1 MIGEKSLVT
10 LATQRE
16 CPYPGDFFAAG
27 NQQG

>member
-1 MIGEKSLVT
+1 MGAKSLVT